1 MARHYDAPMPLLAL
15 AQQAATA
22 SDDASGRLSMVI
34 IALVVLAVL
43 ITVATVVFWRLTRP
57 EPEPAMRWSAA
68 ADATSSDD
76 PARAVAPAAPA
87 TGGDVAAP
95 GPRAEQSGSAD

>member
-1 MARHYDAPMPLLAL
+1 MPLLAL
-15 AQQAATA
+15 AQQAASA

-57 EPEPAMRWSAA
+57 EPEPAMRWSV
-68 ADATSSDD
+68 ADPDGGAGVGAGSNGS
-76 PARAVAPAAPA
+76 APEVAAP
-87 TGGDVAAP
+87 P
-95 GPRAEQSGSAD
+95 GPRAEQPRSAG